1 MNISRGFLTA
11 GSVYLLVGIFIGIYM
26 GGTQDHSLA
35 PAHAH
40 INLLGFAFMTIFGIL
55 YRIIPAMADNNLAG
69 FTAKYTALNTGI
81 AAYLTANPTDASALL
96 ANAER
101 LKMVAEFQALKT
113 ESAALVTAIGG

>member
-1 MNISRGFLTA
+1 MEYSEIKNG
-11 GSVYLLVGIFIGIYM
+11 
-26 GGTQDHSLA
+26 LA
-35 PAHAH
+35 QLAVDIAAERNR
-40 INLLGFAFMTIFGIL
+40 INSGKGQ
-55 YRIIPAMADNNLAG
+55 IIMADNNLAG

-101 LKMVAEFQALKT
+101 LKMAAEFQALKT